1 MAARSPKL
9 SQIVRESTDAMAWLA
24 ESDRAVVALA
34 LIQAKAIE
42 EAEDQVKA
50 AGWLG
55 PQLLN
60 TLRSLGGTP
69 ADRQSLGV
77 EEVVR
82 GRLAHLRA
90 VGRGDAAAV
99 DATA

>member
-1 MAARSPKL
+1 MAARSRKVPGL
-9 SQIVRESTDAMAWLA
+9 EQVVREATEAMGWLSPSDAG
-24 ESDRAVVALA
+24 VVALA
-34 LIQAKAIE
+34 VLQAKAIE

-60 TLRSLGGTP
+60 TLRALGGTP

-82 GRLAHLRA
+82 GRLAHLRS
-90 VGRGDAAAV
+90 VGR
-99 DATA
+99 TAEGSAG